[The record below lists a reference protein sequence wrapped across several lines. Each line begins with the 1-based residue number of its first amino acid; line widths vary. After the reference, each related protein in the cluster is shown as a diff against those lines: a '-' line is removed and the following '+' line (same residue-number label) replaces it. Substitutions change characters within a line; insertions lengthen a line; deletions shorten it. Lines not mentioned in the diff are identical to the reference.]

1 MAKEPEVREGKAEDY
16 EYDLAHE
23 TTADRPTG
31 RAVPAPS
38 LPPDMH
44 ATGDSG
50 DYGHDLAHD
59 MG

>member
-1 MAKEPEVREGKAEDY
+1 MAKEPEVREGKSEDY

-23 TTADRPTG
+23 ATTDRPPEPV
-31 RAVPAPS
+31 APALPR
-38 LPPDMH
+38 PPDMH
-44 ATGDSG
+44 AIGNGG

>member
-1 MAKEPEVREGKAEDY
+1 MAEEPEVRNDTPDEY

-23 TTADRPTG
+23 VTTGWPAKPSRPLLQ
-31 RAVPAPS
+31 

-44 ATGDSG
+44 VAGNSG